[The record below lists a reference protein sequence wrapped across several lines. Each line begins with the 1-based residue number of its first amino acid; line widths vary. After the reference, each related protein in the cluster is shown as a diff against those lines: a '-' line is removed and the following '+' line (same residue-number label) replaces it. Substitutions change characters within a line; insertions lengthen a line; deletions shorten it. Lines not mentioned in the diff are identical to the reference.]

1 MIRGKLRFKEVYS
14 LVKLISSFSKKLLS
28 FLILVIAPAAGK
40 NKPWESLSNTLE
52 NTDKAQIRVFK
63 LRDHEGRG
71 MDCLEVF
78 QPRNK
83 DKEGYYGVSHS
94 LKNGVFAIHLTH
106 SPDFEK
112 WRHLKELD
120 QHASQATIHE
130 TGDGAFLLAYEKDAP
145 NSCWIRLRLY
155 QSLNDLKTGQF
166 SREIDIPRT
175 LAPTAEGTP
184 SFEEVK
190 TSTKDFS
197 KSEIKLRFHY
207 FQNVRVDQLAHAT
220 LTDFQEWKAAPATT
234 INTAIKK
241 LGGNG
246 NLGDRSKFSW
256 KGKTYYLQEVQSTRL
271 DWGSWGIFLCDENGL
286 PLGRIRPST
295 PKKSSAFSNPAISR
309 VKDAQGNQLLV
320 FSAFLHSKGSALN
333 EAGQMLTVIAEE

>member
-1 MIRGKLRFKEVYS
+1 M
-14 LVKLISSFSKKLLS
+14 ISSSLKKLLS
-28 FLILVIAPAAGK
+28 FLVFLATSAAGEEE
-40 NKPWESLSNTLE
+40 PWESLAHKLE
-52 NTDKAQIRVFK
+52 NTDNAQVRVFK

-78 QPRNK
+78 QPKNK
-83 DKEGYYGVSHS
+83 HKEGYYGVSHS
-94 LKNGVFAIHLTH
+94 LKNGAFAIHLSH
-106 SPDFEK
+106 SPDFK
-112 WRHLKELD
+112 NWSHLKELD
-120 QHASQATIHE
+120 QHASQATVHE
-130 TGDGAFLLAYEKDAP
+130 TSEGSFLLAYEKDAP
-145 NSCWIRLRLY
+145 NSCWIRIRFY
-155 QSLNDLKTGQF
+155 QSLEDLKTGKF

-184 SFEEVK
+184 SFEDVK

-207 FQNVRVDQLAHAT
+207 FKNVRVDQLAHAT
-220 LTDFQEWKAAPATT
+220 LTDFKGWQAAPSTK

-246 NLGDRSKFSW
+246 NLGDRSKFQW
-256 KGKTYYLQEVQSTRL
+256 KGESYYLQEVQITRL
-271 DWGSWGIFLCDENGL
+271 DWGSWGIFLCNQNGL
-286 PLGRIRPST
+286 PLGEINPHT

-320 FSAFLHSKGSALN
+320 FTAFLHSKGSAPN
-333 EAGQMLTVIAEE
+333 EVGQMLTVMAEH

>member
-1 MIRGKLRFKEVYS
+1 MCIRDR
-14 LVKLISSFSKKLLS
+14 
-28 FLILVIAPAAGK
+28 
-40 NKPWESLSNTLE
+40 
-52 NTDKAQIRVFK
+52 
-63 LRDHEGRG
+63 
-71 MDCLEVF
+71 
-78 QPRNK
+78 
-83 DKEGYYGVSHS
+83 
-94 LKNGVFAIHLTH
+94 
-106 SPDFEK
+106 
-112 WRHLKELD
+112 
-120 QHASQATIHE
+120 
-130 TGDGAFLLAYEKDAP
+130 
-145 NSCWIRLRLY
+145 
-155 QSLNDLKTGQF
+155 
-166 SREIDIPRT
+166 
-175 LAPTAEGTP
+175 
-184 SFEEVK
+184 
-190 TSTKDFS
+190 DFS
-197 KSEIKLRFHY
+197 NSEIKLRFHY

-220 LTDFQEWKAAPATT
+220 LTDFKEWKAAPATT

>member
-1 MIRGKLRFKEVYS
+1 
-14 LVKLISSFSKKLLS
+14 LISSFSKILLS
-28 FLILVIAPAAGK
+28 FLILLVAPAAGE
-40 NKPWESLSNTLE
+40 NKPWESLSDKLE
-52 NTDKAQIRVFK
+52 STEKAQTRVFK

-71 MDCLEVF
+71 LDCLEVF
-78 QPRNK
+78 QPK
-83 DKEGYYGVSHS
+83 KKHKEGYYGVSHS
-94 LKNGVFAIHLTH
+94 LKNGAFAIHLTH
-106 SPDFEK
+106 SPDFK
-112 WRHLKELD
+112 NWRHLKELD

-130 TGDGAFLLAYEKDAP
+130 TSEGAFLLAYEKDAP

-155 QSLNDLKTGQF
+155 ESLNDLKTGRF

-220 LTDFQEWKAAPATT
+220 LTDFKGWKAAPATK

-246 NLGDRSKFSW
+246 NLGDRSKFPW

-295 PKKSSAFSNPAISR
+295 PKKSLAFSNPAISR
-309 VKDAQGNQLLV
+309 VKDAQGKRFLV
-320 FSAFLHSKGSALN
+320 FTAFLHRKGSAPD
-333 EAGQMLTVIAEE
+333 EAGQMLTVMAEE